1 MTFNTKKWKWTML
14 QRLPM
19 RYNQSYIMCAFKSCW
34 RCMLLKLSLFL
45 NKYVSL
51 KAFLIVQN
59 VKNSG
64 NLNVA
69 YAAFKREMFQVV
81 TFQVLLITA
90 LIMVIIKKNN
100 HNICPIPISKYN
112 ILRNVLT
119 LFKIIKENS
128 NENLFHLNYANKQ
141 LKGFDK
147 ILWKVIFSA
156 KW

>member
-1 MTFNTKKWKWTML
+1 
-14 QRLPM
+14 
-19 RYNQSYIMCAFKSCW
+19 
-34 RCMLLKLSLFL
+34 MLLKLSLFL
-45 NKYVSL
+45 NKSVSL
-51 KAFLIVQN
+51 KACFN
-59 VKNSG
+59 CTKRKNSG

-69 YAAFKREMFQVV
+69 YATFQLEMLQVV

-90 LIMVIIKKNN
+90 LIMVIIRKTH

-147 ILWKVIFSA
+147 IL
-156 KW
+156 